1 MRLNSIIPEHLQKRT
16 IYSKATT
23 FSDITSVCYCIQMLK
38 EVGWNAPAFSQNNNI
53 WRKKNVFL
61 PSIFLDLAVQK
72 CHCRSTPLVYENLSK
87 KILKPKPVTAREISE
102 DLCRI
107 VSRWPARRS
116 GPNLFANWKVTHKQH
131 LIAPLKLGIDTRLFL
146 KLEERKKSCTI
157 EQNDTLKHSAFNS
170 NKA

>member
-1 MRLNSIIPEHLQKRT
+1 MHVNIEWPKNTLQIWLKLRWPIVDHRPNGDIRYCLRMGPLHLSIEIVDWP
-16 IYSKATT
+16 
-23 FSDITSVCYCIQMLK
+23 
-38 EVGWNAPAFSQNNNI
+38 
-53 WRKKNVFL
+53 
-61 PSIFLDLAVQK
+61 
-72 CHCRSTPLVYENLSK
+72 STPLVYANLSK

-131 LIAPLKLGIDTRLFL
+131 LIAPLKLGIDARLFL